1 MGLTP
6 WLLSTLTA
14 PACNCTRNCT
24 KDRWDVRGRGN
35 PDPVPPRWPGI
46 VPGEYVNSKE
56 TAVPPVRNGV
66 RASSLDACWIK
77 SRHSN
82 AEGNCVEVAT
92 LADGGI
98 ALRNSRDP
106 DGPAL
111 VYTPAEVAAFVAGA
125 KDGEFD
131 HLL

>member
-1 MGLTP
+1 MPT
-6 WLLSTLTA
+6 
-14 PACNCTRNCT
+14 
-24 KDRWDVRGRGN
+24 
-35 PDPVPPRWPGI
+35 
-46 VPGEYVNSKE
+46 
-56 TAVPPVRNGV
+56 VRNGV
-66 RASSLDACWIK
+66 RASSLDARWIK

-82 AEGNCVEVAT
+82 AEGNCVEVAA
-92 LADGGI
+92 LGGGGV

-111 VYTPAEVAAFVAGA
+111 VYTAAEVAAFVAGA

>member
-1 MGLTP
+1 VAPLTVP
-6 WLLSTLTA
+6 HGRA
-14 PACNCTRNCT
+14 QRPAQN
-24 KDRWDVRGRGN
+24 
-35 PDPVPPRWPGI
+35 
-46 VPGEYVNSKE
+46 VNSKE
-56 TAVPPVRNGV
+56 TAVPAVQNGV
-66 RASSLDACWIK
+66 RASSLDARWVK

-82 AEGNCVEVAT
+82 AEGNCVEVAS
-92 LADGGI
+92 LIDGCV

-111 VYTPAEVAAFVAGA
+111 VYTPAEVAAFLAGA

>member
-1 MGLTP
+1 M
-6 WLLSTLTA
+6 
-14 PACNCTRNCT
+14 
-24 KDRWDVRGRGN
+24 
-35 PDPVPPRWPGI
+35 
-46 VPGEYVNSKE
+46 
-56 TAVPPVRNGV
+56 PPVQNGV
-66 RASSLDACWIK
+66 RASSLDARWIK

-92 LADGGI
+92 LGDGGV
-98 ALRNSRDP
+98 AVRNSRHP

-125 KDGEFD
+125 KEGEFD

>member
-1 MGLTP
+1 
-6 WLLSTLTA
+6 
-14 PACNCTRNCT
+14 
-24 KDRWDVRGRGN
+24 
-35 PDPVPPRWPGI
+35 VPPMQ
-46 VPGEYVNSKE
+46 
-56 TAVPPVRNGV
+56 NGV
-66 RASSLDACWIK
+66 RASSLDARWVK

-82 AEGNCVEVAT
+82 AEGNCVEVAS
-92 LADGGI
+92 LGDGDV

>member
-1 MGLTP
+1 MHPCPTP
-6 WLLSTLTA
+6 HGRA
-14 PACNCTRNCT
+14 RRPAKN
-24 KDRWDVRGRGN
+24 
-35 PDPVPPRWPGI
+35 
-46 VPGEYVNSKE
+46 VNSKE
-56 TAVPPVRNGV
+56 TAVPPVQNGV
-66 RASSLDACWIK
+66 RASSLDARWVK

-92 LADGGI
+92 LFDGGV

-131 HLL
+131 HLM

>member
-1 MGLTP
+1 M
-6 WLLSTLTA
+6 
-14 PACNCTRNCT
+14 
-24 KDRWDVRGRGN
+24 
-35 PDPVPPRWPGI
+35 
-46 VPGEYVNSKE
+46 
-56 TAVPPVRNGV
+56 PPVRNGV
-66 RASSLDACWIK
+66 RASSLNARWIK

-92 LADGGI
+92 LLDGDV
-98 ALRNSRDP
+98 AMRNSRDP

-125 KDGEFD
+125 KEGEFD

>member
-1 MGLTP
+1 M
-6 WLLSTLTA
+6 
-14 PACNCTRNCT
+14 PA
-24 KDRWDVRGRGN
+24 VQ
-35 PDPVPPRWPGI
+35 
-46 VPGEYVNSKE
+46 
-56 TAVPPVRNGV
+56 NGV
-66 RASSLDACWIK
+66 RASSLDARWVK

-82 AEGNCVEVAT
+82 AEGNCVEVAS
-92 LADGGI
+92 LIDGCV

-111 VYTPAEVAAFVAGA
+111 VYTPAEVAAFLAGA

>member
-1 MGLTP
+1 
-6 WLLSTLTA
+6 
-14 PACNCTRNCT
+14 
-24 KDRWDVRGRGN
+24 
-35 PDPVPPRWPGI
+35 
-46 VPGEYVNSKE
+46 VNSILNSEE
-56 TAVPPVRNGV
+56 TAVPPVHNGV
-66 RASSLDACWIK
+66 RASSLDARWIK

-82 AEGNCVEVAT
+82 AEGNCVEIAT
-92 LADGGI
+92 LVDGGV

-111 VYTPAEVAAFVAGA
+111 VYTAAELAAFLAGA

>member
-1 MGLTP
+1 M
-6 WLLSTLTA
+6 
-14 PACNCTRNCT
+14 
-24 KDRWDVRGRGN
+24 
-35 PDPVPPRWPGI
+35 
-46 VPGEYVNSKE
+46 
-56 TAVPPVRNGV
+56 PPVQNGV
-66 RASSLDACWIK
+66 RASSLDARWVK

-82 AEGNCVEVAT
+82 AEGNCVEVAS
-92 LADGGI
+92 LVDGAV

-111 VYTPAEVAAFVAGA
+111 VYTPAEVAAFLAGA

>member
-1 MGLTP
+1 M
-6 WLLSTLTA
+6 
-14 PACNCTRNCT
+14 
-24 KDRWDVRGRGN
+24 
-35 PDPVPPRWPGI
+35 PR
-46 VPGEYVNSKE
+46 VQNGE
-56 TAVPPVRNGV
+56 
-66 RASSLDACWIK
+66 RASSLDARWVK

-82 AEGNCVEVAT
+82 AEGNCVDVAS
-92 LADGGI
+92 LVDGGV
-98 ALRNSRDP
+98 AVRNSRYP